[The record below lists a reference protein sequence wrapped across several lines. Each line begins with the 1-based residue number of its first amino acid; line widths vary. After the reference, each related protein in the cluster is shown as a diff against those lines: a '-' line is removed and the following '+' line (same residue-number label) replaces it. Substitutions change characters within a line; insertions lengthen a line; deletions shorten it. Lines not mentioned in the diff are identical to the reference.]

1 MTVRTLSLPL
11 RQLVLALLL
20 LAAFACLL
28 QCSDDDQQ
36 SDIEVRHLKIADLRT
51 DAEILSPQAGQHVG
65 VEFDHR
71 EPGCIGMVRYSVA
84 RDDSV
89 IWDFQVRANQS
100 VRFGRLGAEFAMPPA
115 GTYLYRVVADPEDS
129 VSEENEG
136 NNEDTLL
143 VRVRS

>member
-1 MTVRTLSLPL
+1 MTVRTLSLSL
-11 RQLVLALLL
+11 RQRVLALLL
-20 LAAFACLL
+20 PLALACLL

-36 SDIEVRHLKIADLRT
+36 ADIEVRHLKIADLRT
-51 DAEILSPQAGQHVG
+51 DAEILNPHTGQHVG

-71 EPGCIGMVRYSVA
+71 ELGCVGMVRYSVT

-115 GTYLYRVVADPEDS
+115 GTYLYRVVADPADS
-129 VSEENEG
+129 VNEEDEG
-136 NNEDTLL
+136 NNEDTLM
-143 VRVRS
+143 VRVRP